1 MVSGIYFDLS
11 LCMSMLHVYFYS
23 QNRRQIIYY
32 LNIDINVVMMAS
44 VDQISEQGFSVITQP
59 VQHDDEPVDNSN
71 ESKEEVTFEPN
82 FASFRDEKRR
92 TCAAYE
98 SLKSSLI
105 GTYNALE
112 TKCNQLKANE
122 EHFEEISRKISTI
135 NIGNAIKLNVGGNVF
150 QTSMETLTKYPESLI
165 AEMFSAKFNLKTDDD
180 GCYFIDR
187 DGTHFRHILNYLRSG
202 TTPVSS
208 ILNAFSEE
216 ISIEAEYYG
225 LVGLINAIKAKLN
238 GDIDN
243 DEDDKGNAKEGDE
256 ELKESLGEIINKE
269 LCATKEKL
277 NSFLSSLDANIAF
290 LEGATSHYNEVSRKL
305 DNVHFSE
312 DVKINV
318 GGRVFKTTLKTLQ
331 KESESLL
338 SSMFSERYDLK
349 KEEDGSFFIDRDGTY
364 FHHILNYLRVG
375 KISEEVLGSCGS
387 NLLEEAEFYGL
398 AGLKEQIHNYNILRL
413 NVGGRQFIANR
424 EVMKKHPESMFGR
437 MVSGRRCAFEKSNDG
452 SYYID
457 RDSSCFQH
465 ILDYLDGGTLSDNII
480 ERDGVHLMKDA
491 EFYMLNGL
499 KELICRFDIVKINVD
514 GKEFSTTCGAIKRY
528 PEGKLSQMLLGN
540 EFYKIADGCFFIDR
554 DGTYF
559 HHILN
564 YLRVGKISEEVLDS
578 CGSNLLGEAEF
589 YGLAGLKEQIHNYSI
604 LKLDVGGTQFIAN
617 REVMKKHPESMFG
630 RMVSGRTSA
639 FEKRDDGSFYIAHDS
654 SCFQYILD
662 YLDGRFLSDNIIER
676 NLEHLMEDAEYYMLN
691 GLKELICR
699 FDIVKIN
706 VGGREFSTTR
716 EAIRKYPKSKLY
728 QMLLGNEFHK
738 LADGSFFIDRY
749 NTYFPK
755 ILEVI
760 ETGKTPCFAQSL
772 GQSHLGCTRNRQL
785 DDEYFFYFG
794 CIFN

>member
-1 MVSGIYFDLS
+1 MSPCSHELFLFGQPTGQFAPDSGGKIPHGQRYIFPLS
-11 LCMSMLHVYFYS
+11 LCVSMLYTYFYS
-23 QNRRQIIYY
+23 QNRRQNICYVK
-32 LNIDINVVMMAS
+32 IDIYVVMMAS
-44 VDQISEQGFSVITQP
+44 VDQISEQCFSVIAQP
-59 VQHDDEPVDNSN
+59 VQHDDEPEVNGN
-71 ESKEEVTFEPN
+71 KSKEEVKFEPK

-135 NIGNAIKLNVGGNVF
+135 NIGDAIKLNVGGNIF
-150 QTSMETLTKYPESLI
+150 QTSVETLTKYPESLI

-225 LVGLINAIKAKLN
+225 LVGLLNAIKAKLN

-243 DEDDKGNAKEGDE
+243 DEDDKGVAEEGDE
-256 ELKESLGEIINKE
+256 ELKESLGEIVNKE
-269 LCATKEKL
+269 LRVTKEKL

-290 LEGATSHYNEVSRKL
+290 LEGATSHYNEISRKL
-305 DNVHFSE
+305 ENVHFSE

-349 KEEDGSFFIDRDGTY
+349 KEDDGCFFIDRDGTY

-375 KISEEVLGSCGS
+375 KISEDVLGSCGS

-398 AGLKEQIHNYNILRL
+398 AGLKEQIQNYNILRL

-424 EVMKKHPESMFGR
+424 EVMKRHPESMFGR
-437 MVSGRRCAFEKSNDG
+437 MVSGGACAFEKRDDG
-452 SYYID
+452 CYYID

-465 ILDYLDGGTLSDNII
+465 ILDYLDGRTLSDSVI
-480 ERDGVHLMKDA
+480 ESYGFDIMQEA
-491 EFYMLNGL
+491 EFYMFNGL
-499 KELICRFDIVKINVD
+499 KELICRFDIVKINV
-514 GKEFSTTCGAIKRY
+514 GGRKFSTTRGAIRKY
-528 PEGKLSQMLLGN
+528 PESKLFQMLLGN
-540 EFYKIADGCFFIDR
+540 EFHKLADGCFFIDR

-564 YLRVGKISEEVLDS
+564 YLRVGKISEEVLGS
-578 CGSNLLGEAEF
+578 CRSNLLEEAKF
-589 YGLAGLKEQIHNYSI
+589 YGLAGLKEQIHDYKI
-604 LKLDVGGTQFIAN
+604 LKL
-617 REVMKKHPESMFG
+617 
-630 RMVSGRTSA
+630 
-639 FEKRDDGSFYIAHDS
+639 
-654 SCFQYILD
+654 
-662 YLDGRFLSDNIIER
+662 
-676 NLEHLMEDAEYYMLN
+676 
-691 GLKELICR
+691 
-699 FDIVKIN
+699 N
-706 VGGREFSTTR
+706 VGG
-716 EAIRKYPKSKLY
+716 
-728 QMLLGNEFHK
+728 
-738 LADGSFFIDRY
+738 D
-749 NTYFPK
+749 
-755 ILEVI
+755 
-760 ETGKTPCFAQSL
+760 CF
-772 GQSHLGCTRNRQL
+772 
-785 DDEYFFYFG
+785 
-794 CIFN
+794 